1 MLQESEKYFYVPYG
15 KEEGRIDSKIH
26 DLELIIS
33 TALSM
38 KRIPI
43 MEEGRFPIIYDG
55 CAMSAS
61 INWEQYIDLFKTRI
75 LKIESGGIKELSDT
89 FCYLCKRD
97 FDLNSYPKSK
107 IRYIN
112 SHQLYDEENEQYP
125 VVCLSQSKD
134 IEKLQ
139 LIRSIPALSANDIN
153 RSNVP
158 LFLVIFSFSQEVND
172 LTDIVLDYFGTRR
185 ENMKLLSDIF
195 SRSFREQHLGI
206 NSLLGISQSYA
217 CINLRYE
224 KNIGVPPRLI
234 NKYAARM
241 KVQEVIRKVRKR
253 KSKKLPF
260 YIISDMANTGD
271 FNFLSPKQNVYRYGD
286 FKELKERFIQ
296 SKIIDYNLLYLVEDN
311 IMRHA
316 VIKILP
322 AEINSFS
329 FEGPWNFWSGTNRSL
344 VRKIGFGFRYYMNKL
359 MKIVK

>member
-1 MLQESEKYFYVPYG
+1 MLQENGKYFYVPYG
-15 KEEGRIDSKIH
+15 QEEGRIESKIH
-26 DLELIIS
+26 NLELIIS

-43 MEEGRFPIIYDG
+43 IEEEKFSLICDG

-61 INWEQYIDLFKTRI
+61 INWEQYIDLSKTRI

-89 FCYLCKRD
+89 LCYLCKQD
-97 FDLNSYPKSK
+97 FDFNSYPKSK

-125 VVCLSQSKD
+125 VICLSQSED

-139 LIRSIPALSANDIN
+139 RIRSKPALSANDIN

-195 SRSFREQHLGI
+195 SRSFRIEHLGKS
-206 NSLLGISQSYA
+206 SLMGISQSYA

-234 NKYAARM
+234 NKYVARM
-241 KVQEVIRKVRKR
+241 KIQEVIRKVRKR
-253 KSKKLPF
+253 RGKKLPF
-260 YIISDMANTGD
+260 YIISDMANTRY
-271 FNFLSPKQNVYRYGD
+271 FNFLSPKQNVYRYVD
-286 FKELKERFIQ
+286 FKELKERFVQ

-322 AEINSFS
+322 AEMNSFS
-329 FEGPWNFWSGTNRSL
+329 FEGAWNWRYGINRSL
-344 VRKIGFGFRYYMNKL
+344 VQKLSFRVRYSMNKL
-359 MKIVK
+359 MKTLK